1 MEVEA
6 DQIRNLRDADVPSL
20 SSAVHEDMRIKR
32 VLLVNPD
39 TGLSIEA
46 DIARWIIDGG
56 EDGAPVGRL
65 AKAGVEILRAPD
77 SELQESLTQFL
88 REPDA
93 DLVATDVLLSNALDR
108 SDVGTSTDLGGEGQS
123 ALGFE

>member
-1 MEVEA
+1 
-6 DQIRNLRDADVPSL
+6 
-20 SSAVHEDMRIKR
+20 MRIKR
-32 VLLVNPD
+32 VLLVSPD

-56 EDGAPVGRL
+56 EDGVPVGRL

-88 REPDA
+88 TEPDA
-93 DLVATDVLLSNALDR
+93 DLVATDVLLSNAPDR

-123 ALGFE
+123 SLGFE